1 METNFKAGD
10 YICLKTN
17 PTKIYKIIS
26 ITSLAPNQTEQ
37 DIIDAR
43 TENGER
49 EKFQVS
55 EVQLSNID
63 NIEENIF
70 LDL

>member
-1 METNFKAGD
+1 MKTNFKAGD
-10 YICLKTN
+10 YICPKTA
-17 PTKIYKIIS
+17 PTKTYKIIS

-37 DIIDAR
+37 DIIDAS